1 MAAPTGPCFGD
12 WVPPADLNAWI
23 EHSHRLTAAVF
34 VGPLVGAVAL
44 ITVFTSRR
52 RDVPMLVAAVLAGVL
67 VIVQSLI
74 GAAVVLQGLAAEL
87 VTVHLA
93 MALTVF
99 GDDPDRRTRDER
111 AMPARHRPGAHPPG
125 GRDRPRSSR
134 RCSSARTGHHAG
146 LAFGDFPLMNG
157 ALLPEL
163 VATQQA
169 IQFAHRSMSVLVAIL
184 VVWTAI
190 SVHRTTDAP
199 LPRRLVDLMVA
210 GVAIQ
215 ILIGGLNV
223 IWRLSAFSVVPH
235 PALGAALWGLSV
247 WLVLGVRRLRPAEV
261 RRPARSAE
269 SRGPVDTARA
279 YIALTKPRI
288 IELLLVTTLP
298 TMALAKGGAVAV
310 ADGGGRRGDLA
321 AGARTRSTWSSTAT
335 STTSCAARGIGR
347 CRAMPS
353 NREARCLRHRPQR
366 RCLRLA
372 DGHRRTCSARSSR

>member
-1 MAAPTGPCFGD
+1 M
-12 WVPPADLNAWI
+12 
-23 EHSHRLTAAVF
+23 
-34 VGPLVGAVAL
+34 
-44 ITVFTSRR
+44 
-52 RDVPMLVAAVLAGVL
+52 LAGVL

-74 GAAVVLQGLAAEL
+74 GAAVVLQGLAAEF

-99 GDDPDRRTRDER
+99 AATILIAER
-111 AMPARHRPGAHPPG
+111 ATNGPMPARHPPVAHPPG
-125 GRDRPRSSR
+125 GRDSLAIFAQMLVGSW
-134 RCSSARTGHHAG
+134 TGHHAG

-169 IQFAHRSMSVLVAIL
+169 IQFAHRAMSVLVAIL

-288 IELLLVTTLP
+288 IELPFDDT
-298 TMALAKGGAVAV
+298 
-310 ADGGGRRGDLA
+310 ADDGLA
-321 AGARTRSTWSSTAT
+321 AG
-335 STTSCAARGIGR
+335 C
-347 CRAMPS
+347 
-353 NREARCLRHRPQR
+353 R
-366 RCLRLA
+366 RC
-372 DGHRRTCSARSSR
+372 G

>member
-1 MAAPTGPCFGD
+1 
-12 WVPPADLNAWI
+12 
-23 EHSHRLTAAVF
+23 
-34 VGPLVGAVAL
+34 
-44 ITVFTSRR
+44 
-52 RDVPMLVAAVLAGVL
+52 MLVAAVLAGVL

-74 GAAVVLQGLAAEL
+74 GAAVVLQGLAAEF

-99 GDDPDRRTRDER
+99 AATILIAER
-111 AMPARHRPGAHPPG
+111 ATNGPMPARHRPALA
-125 GRDRPRSSR
+125 RLAAATAPRSSR
-134 RCSSARTGHHAG
+134 RCLGPVTGHHAG

-163 VATQQA
+163 AATQQA

-235 PALGAALWGLSV
+235 PALGAALWASV
-247 WLVLGVRRLRPAEV
+247 WLVLGVRRLRPADV

-269 SRGPVDTARA
+269 SRGSVDTARA

-288 IELLLVTTLP
+288 IELPPVTTLP
-298 TMALAKGGAVAV
+298 TMVLAKGGVP
-310 ADGGGRRGDLA
+310 
-321 AGARTRSTWSSTAT
+321 
-335 STTSCAARGIGR
+335 SCCG
-347 CRAMPS
+347 
-353 NREARCLRHRPQR
+353 
-366 RCLRLA
+366 
-372 DGHRRTCSARSSR
+372 